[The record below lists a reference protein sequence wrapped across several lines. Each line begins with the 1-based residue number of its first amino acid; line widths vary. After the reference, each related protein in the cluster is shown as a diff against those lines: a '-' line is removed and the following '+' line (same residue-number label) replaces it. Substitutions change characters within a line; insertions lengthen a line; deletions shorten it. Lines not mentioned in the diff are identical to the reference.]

1 MTEKNIEVAHI
12 GQGEMV
18 QVVEASGVTP
28 AAIVDKAAEM
38 AVILN
43 RIVKQAGLSQKFGS
57 KEYLQFEAWQTIGRF
72 HNCTP
77 VTEWTR
83 AIKQDGYDG
92 NWGWECRV
100 NVITA
105 DGQLVGAAEGMCC
118 RDESNWKK
126 RNDYA
131 LRSMAQTRTA
141 SKALRSCFAWV
152 AVLAGYE
159 ATPAEEMKDEYVKD
173 KPKDEKPEFV
183 PITPDQKAK
192 IVEMFKAQGYE
203 KKEATK
209 LYREH
214 LGSKPSKGKATAF
227 LDNFY
232 VLIPAASEVEPA
244 SSPGEVGGE
253 VEAPP
258 QAASPGLPDKRKM
271 SYLNILVK
279 MEDFTLE
286 KYREVKDIYMAASL
300 PWQKKWDLQVQAQ
313 EWHVVIPAMVKALK
327 EAGDE

>member
-1 MTEKNIEVAHI
+1 MNDQEVEVVHVEDMAEVSVTVPPEVII
-12 GQGEMV
+12 G
-18 QVVEASGVTP
+18 
-28 AAIVDKAAEM
+28 KAKEM
-38 AVILN
+38 AKILN
-43 RIVKQAGLSQKFGS
+43 NIVKQAGLSQRFGN

-83 AIKQDGYDG
+83 AIKQDGYEG

-100 NVITA
+100 NVISA
-105 DGQLVGAAEGMCC
+105 DGQLVGSAEGMCC

-159 ATPAEEMKDEYVKD
+159 ATPAEEMKAEYVKGG
-173 KPKDEKPEFV
+173 KPKEEKPEFV

-232 VLIPAASEVEPA
+232 TLIPEPGGGAKSEPPDKDGTSEAAEVPT
-244 SSPGEVGGE
+244 P
-253 VEAPP
+253 
-258 QAASPGLPDKRKM
+258 SPGLDKGV
-271 SYLNILVK
+271 SNYLHMIVE
-279 MEDFTLE
+279 MQDFTLE
-286 KYREVKDIYMAASL
+286 KYREVKDIYMDAEL
-300 PWQKKWDLQVQAQ
+300 PWQKKWDLLVQAK
-313 EWHVVIPAMVKALK
+313 EYGTIIKAMVKAIK
-327 EAGDE
+327 EAAK